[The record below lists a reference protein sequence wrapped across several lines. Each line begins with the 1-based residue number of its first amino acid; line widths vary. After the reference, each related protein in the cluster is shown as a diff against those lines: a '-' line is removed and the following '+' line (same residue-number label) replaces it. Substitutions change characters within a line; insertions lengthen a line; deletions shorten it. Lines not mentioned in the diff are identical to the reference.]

1 MVVFLL
7 QLRVDPADATV
18 RLFDTVP
25 GFRVITH
32 DLASS
37 YPSLDIHLPENRWPT
52 PFLGGSNVVFLHQTH
67 PGLFIHDS
75 LKIVKQGIKRIVAKC
90 LLHNVIRDK
99 GRCRFLLLLDSRMNW
114 YRIPPVWFLRKCFRI
129 VLEELFGR
137 VVIAAAVDVVTDSNI
152 GRKGDKTLLINIA
165 SEAAFF
171 PTRRA
176 TCFATRP
183 VFLQMKTI
191 VSHTHHETL
200 ITSCTC
206 AVCTSPCSL
215 PSSCALLHGAHS
227 LVKVFV

>member
-1 MVVFLL
+1 MPLFRITVKH
-7 QLRVDPADATV
+7 RVNTNGV
-18 RLFDTVP
+18 RLEP
-25 GFRVITH
+25 GM
-32 DLASS
+32 S
-37 YPSLDIHLPENRWPT
+37 
-52 PFLGGSNVVFLHQTH
+52 
-67 PGLFIHDS
+67 
-75 LKIVKQGIKRIVAKC
+75 
-90 LLHNVIRDK
+90 
-99 GRCRFLLLLDSRMNW
+99 
-114 YRIPPVWFLRKCFRI
+114 
-129 VLEELFGR
+129 
-137 VVIAAAVDVVTDSNI
+137 VDVVTNSNI